1 MLLLS
6 NWLLD
11 SGISKV
17 CEQSLRWRKPS
28 KHEPELISEES
39 LIMFA
44 KLLSMHIYDWHIRC
58 DILIYILY
66 VHIVCWLCLLLEPVR
81 EIVNQGIWQS
91 QCPRSDYNFMLY
103 YAGLVYWDQFPC
115 TTNFPLLILI
125 TNSKLCTCTDIFTY
139 IYTYTFVI
147 NFSKNKFPYGPL
159 SKNKSTWLL
168 NFQGRL
174 FINHEKHQTYTLNRM
189 CFIECKGRITNVHHE
204 HLNPKIDLTE
214 NLKKPPI
221 NLMVKTM
228 VSGSKF
234 PANQLTDFCW
244 LYQTLK
250 KIDEWFTRV
259 LVEFHISIVLVPI
272 RIPWTH
278 NMPIV
283 SIINGFFPWFT
294 NEFPSVSHMFSISFP
309 YVFQLSDIFLG
320 FLMIFSWF
328 PYDFQVPLGSRWL
341 ECPRS
346 QPLWQVADHANLDS
360 SFDGG

>member
-125 TNSKLCTCTDIFTY
+125 TNSKLCTCTHIFTY
-139 IYTYTFVI
+139 IYIYIYICDQF
-147 NFSKNKFPYGPL
+147 
-159 SKNKSTWLL
+159 
-168 NFQGRL
+168 FQKQ
-174 FINHEKHQTYTLNRM
+174 I
-189 CFIECKGRITNVHHE
+189 
-204 HLNPKIDLTE
+204 
-214 NLKKPPI
+214 PI
-221 NLMVKTM
+221 WAIIQKQIHM
-228 VSGSKF
+228 
-234 PANQLTDFCW
+234 
-244 LYQTLK
+244 
-250 KIDEWFTRV
+250 I
-259 LVEFHISIVLVPI
+259 VEFSREAIYQ
-272 RIPWTH
+272 PWKA
-278 NMPIV
+278 P
-283 SIINGFFPWFT
+283 
-294 NEFPSVSHMFSISFP
+294 
-309 YVFQLSDIFLG
+309 
-320 FLMIFSWF
+320 
-328 PYDFQVPLGSRWL
+328 
-341 ECPRS
+341 
-346 QPLWQVADHANLDS
+346 NLYIE
-360 SFDGG
+360 

>member
-1 MLLLS
+1 
-6 NWLLD
+6 
-11 SGISKV
+11 
-17 CEQSLRWRKPS
+17 
-28 KHEPELISEES
+28 
-39 LIMFA
+39 
-44 KLLSMHIYDWHIRC
+44 MHMYTH
-58 DILIYILY
+58 
-66 VHIVCWLCLLLEPVR
+66 
-81 EIVNQGIWQS
+81 
-91 QCPRSDYNFMLY
+91 
-103 YAGLVYWDQFPC
+103 
-115 TTNFPLLILI
+115 
-125 TNSKLCTCTDIFTY
+125 IFTYIY

-320 FLMIFSWF
+320 FLMVFSWF
-328 PYDFQVPLGSRWL
+328 SHGFPMIFRSLLAADDWNAQGPSLCGKSRIMQTLTQALTEDKAPHKLVVMNPKARCMCLAGSCSTSVTYQVLLLVKMNKNGKS
-341 ECPRS
+341 C
-346 QPLWQVADHANLDS
+346 VIVIVI
-360 SFDGG
+360 